1 MTAYRNRPFQSVS
14 LMARLLGGASI
25 AVLATY
31 GPAMAQAVNIT
42 VDSVQA
48 APASAFT
55 AANVTGFETVA
66 NNTQDSRAAVTASIV
81 GGVLN
86 SDIAGSGSSAV
97 GIEDNALTATA
108 TGNVFTLDADQLGSD
123 GGGAA
128 GTLAT
133 LSGQF
138 ADGTV
143 STAITGSSLTIDGTG
158 DATATSLAASDNT
171 LSATTT
177 VNNAT
182 SVFSDDISADL
193 AGDLAQAQAA
203 FITSPI
209 TLTGG
214 DLTAQQLLSVAGG
227 GSVVASTQAVEGAG
241 LLSTATITGSGISVS
256 LGDLDATG
264 SALSVDGNDLR
275 ASLTGNRASIGTD
288 LTVDTTFD
296 NTAAVLTQQQLGDG
310 TTDVGLVSTADTSTL
325 SVALD
330 NATGSSLTV
339 SSNTIG
345 AQANGN
351 VATLSGAGAGAT
363 VADGTFLRVDA
374 NTISSNTGGGRI
386 GNNLD
391 SIVLFDN
398 GTVGE
403 APGFGFVAG
412 SQQAIESTAANAGT
426 IEASSDGNSLSVT
439 AADSAVLGGALSG
452 STISVTDNTAFALAS
467 ANTGG
472 TAIDLSATSITAT
485 AGLAS
490 DQTLRGT
497 DVNALLG
504 DTGAFAL
511 SVTAAGD
518 VTASSILVDGNL
530 SVAEAS
536 GNTGQTLLRA
546 DADTALLSNNTTDRG
561 TGTVDFETTD
571 TAATATTVAADFGVS
586 ANQLITGSDIAST
599 AISTLGVTI
608 GETVIAANDA
618 GAIDASTISLSSNV
632 QQATTSGNT
641 LTNRIDLDAN
651 VIGATAAAF
660 VDNTSAV
667 SSLVSLQSI
676 DSATSAASTTT
687 LSLTQADFAAADTTS
702 INASSLAIDANQ
714 NRSTTTANRVTNTLD
729 VTSDTAIIG
738 ADALGGRANVETTAT
753 GPIAFA
759 SGTSGLTNVQSNS
772 GATVDATTTA
782 NAGITAGGTGAT
794 VASLADS
801 SASISDNITTAS
813 GASNIGASSI
823 TLNAGTETTSN
834 AALTSVQDSS
844 ADVTAA
850 STFDAATAP
859 TTGINLRGAVSDST
873 VGVDN
878 NVTVTSAMG
887 NQNANT
893 VSVTATTIDR
903 ADSAIPGSNDLFLTA
918 AGVADVGADFAAL
931 NVQSQ
936 TGDITATGVMGGL
949 IGINAAAGSDAD
961 LINSSATLNGNVLQ
975 SDAMSNLATNRVA
988 LSGSAAITETTT
1000 GLASVQTSGTAPA
1013 TPITI
1018 GSTSTATFNFEQTSG
1033 NGDVTNSTVSIDGNQ
1048 SFDTA
1053 TSNRASNTV
1062 SLAGNAIS
1070 GEAAS
1075 LAAVGVTLAPQVGAR
1090 VLADNTLS
1098 SVQTSVAGVTS
1109 ASQITGTADTGGLT
1123 ITDSSLSISDNFAR
1137 SFGMGNDAANVL
1149 SLLADTSAAGASAL
1163 SGTQVQIGNVSA
1175 TAGVTATLDLE
1186 NGPVGSAVDSTL
1198 ATDGN
1203 IGFARAMGNNQ
1214 TNTLSI
1220 AATEIDGVSVAGEN
1234 ASFAA
1239 LGDVV
1244 GTNRVLA
1251 GDNIL
1256 TAFQGLVGDVAG
1268 VATVTTDTLVAD
1280 TIDGSSVSAS
1290 QNIAQSNVS
1299 GNVGNNLLSLAAD
1312 TDVTGLSVLTSEQSG
1327 GATSDVTSTAGL
1339 NFTLDLEARAGVN
1352 DVVNSALNVD
1362 GNLGFS
1368 TAFGNDV
1375 TNRLTATGTTVTGQ
1389 DNTALSSVSIAGDD
1403 GTGTIA
1409 TGTVSGT
1416 SDNLLGNFQT
1426 RTGGQLVT
1434 SAATLEVDLLASTN
1448 STAGTNSITGSSATL
1463 TSNTLDSTATSNRAN
1478 NTLALN
1484 AATVLTAGGAIA
1496 NQQNSDSAVTSD
1508 VSLRGSLGSANF
1520 QDATG
1525 SSISMRDNT
1534 GIARAAGNDATNVLN
1549 ASAGTAINAQFA
1561 GTGGATVGTGTPG
1574 ALNATGTFA
1583 SASNQVNSGA
1593 VTARASFG
1601 ATPAN
1606 PVSSLGVQTAALNS
1620 SSVDLSGNRLVADAV
1635 SNRVANTISISG
1647 RSPST
1652 DVSTALTSRQVAS
1665 GAVTSSVVG
1674 GNVSSANGALDA
1686 SSARL
1691 DGNTFSAS
1699 ASGNIATSRLVRD

>member
-1 MTAYRNRPFQSVS
+1 MTIRQARRTGQI
-14 LMARLLGGASI
+14 ARLLGGASV
-25 AVLATY
+25 AVLASYT
-31 GPAMAQAVNIT
+31 PALAQAVNIT
-42 VDSVQA
+42 IDSAQV

-55 AANVTGFETVA
+55 SANVTGFETVA
-66 NNTQDSRAAVTASIV
+66 NNTQDSRAAVSASIA
-81 GGVLN
+81 GGALN
-86 SDIAGSGSSAV
+86 SSIAGSGSSAV

-108 TGNVFTLDADQLGSD
+108 TGNLFNLVANQLGSSGD
-123 GGGAA
+123 GSA

-138 ADGTV
+138 ANGTV
-143 STAITGSSLTIDGTG
+143 STAITGSSLAITGVG
-158 DATATSLAASDNT
+158 DATSTSLAASDNT
-171 LSATTT
+171 LSAITT

-182 SVFSDDISADL
+182 SVFSDDISAEL
-193 AGDLAQAQAA
+193 AGDLAQAQAV

-209 TLTGG
+209 TLNSG
-214 DLTAQQLLSVAGG
+214 DLTSQQLLSVAGG

-241 LLSTATITGSGISVS
+241 LVSTATITGSGISVS

-264 SALSVDGNDLR
+264 SALSVDGNDIR
-275 ASLTGNRASIGTD
+275 ASLTGNRASTGTD
-288 LTVDTTFD
+288 VTVDTTFD
-296 NTAAVLTQQQLGDG
+296 NSAAVLTQQQLGDG
-310 TTDVGLVSTADTSTL
+310 TNNVGLVSTADTSTL

-351 VATLSGAGAGAT
+351 VATLSGAGAGAS

-374 NTISSNTGGGRI
+374 NTISSNTAGGRVFNSNTASPSVQFVNDAAM
-386 GNNLD
+386 G
-391 SIVLFDN
+391 V
-398 GTVGE
+398 
-403 APGFGFVAG
+403 PGFGFVAG
-412 SQQAIESTAANAGT
+412 SQQAIESTGANQGT

-439 AADSAVLGGALSG
+439 ADSAALGGALSG

-490 DQTLRGT
+490 DQRLGGT
-497 DVNALLG
+497 GVNALLG

-546 DADTALLSNNTTDRG
+546 DADTALLSNNTRDRG
-561 TGTVDFETTD
+561 EGRVNSSTSSFVT
-571 TAATATTVAADFGVS
+571 ADFGVS
-586 ANQLITGSDIAST
+586 ANQRITGSDITST
-599 AISTLGVTI
+599 AVSTLGVTI
-608 GETVIAANDA
+608 GETAIAANDA
-618 GAIDASTISLSSNV
+618 GAINASTISLSSNV

-641 LTNRIDLDAN
+641 STNRIDLDAN
-651 VIGATAAAF
+651 VIGATAPAF
-660 VDNTSAV
+660 ADNTSAV

-687 LSLTQADFAAADTTS
+687 LSLTQADFAGTTS
-702 INASSLAIDANQ
+702 IDASSLAINANQ
-714 NRSTTTANRVTNTLD
+714 NRSTTTANRVTNALD
-729 VTSDTAIIG
+729 VTADTAIIG
-738 ADALGGRANVETTAT
+738 ADSLRGVARVDSTAGT
-753 GPIAFA
+753 DTLTAA
-759 SGTSGLTNVQSNS
+759 TSGLASVQRNS
-772 GATVDATTTA
+772 GTTVDATTIS
-782 NAGITAGGTGAT
+782 NASISAGGPSAT

-834 AALTSVQDSS
+834 AALTSEQDSS
-844 ADVTAA
+844 AAVTAA
-850 STFDAATAP
+850 STFNAG
-859 TTGINLRGAVSDST
+859 TTGITLRAAVSDST

-903 ADSAIPGSNDLFLTA
+903 ADSTETGRNNLFFTEA
-918 AGVADVGADFAAL
+918 NIARVIADFAAL
-931 NVQSQ
+931 NVQAQ
-936 TGDITATGVMGGL
+936 TGDISSTGVLAGAIAINATG
-949 IGINAAAGSDAD
+949 AANAD
-961 LINSSATLNGNVLQ
+961 LINSSASLDGNALQ

-988 LSGSAAITETTT
+988 LTGSAGITETTT
-1000 GLASVQTSGTAPA
+1000 GLASVQTSGTGPVGMTPA
-1013 TPITI
+1013 IPIAI
-1018 GSTSTATFNFEQTSG
+1018 GSSSTATFNFGQTNGLG
-1033 NGDVTNSTVSIDGNQ
+1033 NVTNSTVSIDGNQ

-1053 TSNRASNTV
+1053 TSNRATNTV
-1062 SLAGNAIS
+1062 SLSGNAIS
-1070 GEAAS
+1070 GEAAT
-1075 LAAVGVTLAPQVGAR
+1075 LAAVGVTLQPQVGAR
-1090 VLADNTLS
+1090 LDADNSLS
-1098 SVQTSVAGVTS
+1098 SVQTSVAAVTS
-1109 ASQITGTADTGGLT
+1109 ESQIRGTANTGGLLT
-1123 ITDSSLSISDNFAR
+1123 TDSSLSISDNFAR
-1137 SFGMGNDAANVL
+1137 SFGMGNDATNAL
-1149 SLLADTSAAGASAL
+1149 RLLADTSAAGASAL

-1175 TAGVTATLDLE
+1175 TAGVTATLDMD
-1186 NGPVGSAVDSTL
+1186 NGPFGSAVDSSL

-1203 IGFARAMGNNQ
+1203 IGFARAVGNIQ
-1214 TNTLSI
+1214 TNILSI
-1220 AATEIDGVSVAGEN
+1220 AATEIDGVSIAGEN

-1244 GTNRVLA
+1244 GTNRVLR

-1268 VATVTTDTLVAD
+1268 VATVTTDID
-1280 TIDGSSVSAS
+1280 TATTINGSSVSAS

-1327 GATSDVTSTAGL
+1327 GAISDVTSSARL
-1339 NFTLDLEARAGVN
+1339 DFTLDLESRGGLN

-1375 TNRLTATGTTVTGQ
+1375 TNSLTASGTTVTGQ
-1389 DNTALSSVSIAGDD
+1389 DNTALSSVSIAGND
-1403 GTGTIA
+1403 GTGTVA

-1434 SAATLEVDLLASTN
+1434 SAATLQVGLLVSTN
-1448 STAGTNSITGSSATL
+1448 SPFNSDSITGSSATL
-1463 TSNTLDSTATSNRAN
+1463 NGNTLDSTATSNRAS

-1508 VSLRGSLGSANF
+1508 VSLQGRFGSFSFEN
-1520 QDATG
+1520 ATG
-1525 SSISMRDNT
+1525 SSISILDNT
-1534 GIARAAGNDATNVLN
+1534 GVARAAGNDATNVLN
-1549 ASAGTAINAQFA
+1549 ASAGTAINALFA
-1561 GTGGATVGTGTPG
+1561 GPGGATVGTGTPG

-1583 SASNQVNSGA
+1583 AASNQVNSGA

-1601 ATPAN
+1601 GGTPSN
-1606 PVSSLGVQTAALNS
+1606 PVSLLNVRTAALNS

-1635 SNRVANTISISG
+1635 SNRVSNTISVSG

-1652 DVSTALTSRQVAS
+1652 EVSTALTSRQVAS
-1665 GAVTSSVVG
+1665 GAVTASVVG
-1674 GNVSSANGALDA
+1674 FNVASRNGALT
-1686 SSARL
+1686 SSTVGL
-1691 DGNTFSAS
+1691 SGNTLSAS
-1699 ASGNIATSRLVRD
+1699 AGGNVATSRLLRD

>member
-14 LMARLLGGASI
+14 LMARLLGGVSI
-25 AVLATY
+25 AVLVSYA
-31 GPAMAQAVNIT
+31 PALAQAVDIT
-42 VDSVQA
+42 VDRTA
-48 APASAFT
+48 NPAGGAVFT
-55 AANVTGFETVA
+55 AANVTGFETVSV
-66 NNTQDSRAAVTASIV
+66 NTQETRQPGVITATIT

-86 SDIAGSGSSAV
+86 SSIAGSGSSAV

-108 TGNVFTLDADQLGSD
+108 TGNVFTLDADQLGSSGD
-123 GGGAA
+123 GFA
-128 GTLAT
+128 GTLAI

-193 AGDLAQAQAA
+193 AGDLAQANAG
-203 FITSPI
+203 FINSPI

-214 DLTAQQLLSVAGG
+214 DLTAQELLSVEGG
-227 GSVVASTQAVEGAG
+227 GSVVASTQAVAG
-241 LLSTATITGSGISVS
+241 LGLVSTATITGSDISVS

-275 ASLTGNRASIGTD
+275 ASLTGNRASTGTD

-296 NTAAVLTQQQLGDG
+296 STAAVLTQQQLGDG

-374 NTISSNTGGGRI
+374 NTISSSTVVGGRI

-391 SIVLFDN
+391 LTVTFDGGAVAN
-398 GTVGE
+398 
-403 APGFGFVAG
+403 PGFGFVAG
-412 SQQAIESTAANAGT
+412 SQQAIESTGTNAGT
-426 IEASSDGNSLSVT
+426 ISASSDGNSLSVT
-439 AADSAVLGGALSG
+439 AADSAALGGALSG

-497 DVNALLG
+497 GVDALLG

-511 SVTAAGD
+511 SVTAEGD

-536 GNTGQTLLRA
+536 GNTGQTLLKA
-546 DADTALLSNNTTDRG
+546 DADTALLSNNTRDRG
-561 TGTVDFETTD
+561 TGIVNLDLFT
-571 TAATATTVAADFGVS
+571 TTVAADFGVS
-586 ANQLITGSDIAST
+586 ANQTIVGSDVAST
-599 AISTLGVTI
+599 AVSSFGVTI
-608 GETVIAANDA
+608 GETGIASNDA

-651 VIGATAAAF
+651 VIGA
-660 VDNTSAV
+660 VDTVGPVFADNSSAV

-687 LSLTQADFAAADTTS
+687 LFLRQDDFATADTTS
-702 INASSLAIDANQ
+702 INASSLAIGANQ
-714 NRSTTTANRVTNTLD
+714 NRSTTTANRVTNMLD
-729 VTSDTAIIG
+729 VTADTAIIG
-738 ADALGGRANVETTAT
+738 ADIFRGRALVDSTA
-753 GPIAFA
+753 
-759 SGTSGLTNVQSNS
+759 GTFTRTDATSSLTNVQSNS
-772 GATVDATTTA
+772 GTTVDAMTIA
-782 NAGITAGGTGAT
+782 NAGIRAGGAGAT

-850 STFDAATAP
+850 STFDVGTAP
-859 TTGINLRGAVSDST
+859 ATGINLTGAVSDST

-878 NVTVTSAMG
+878 NVTVSSAMG

-903 ADSAIPGSNDLFLTA
+903 ASSTLAGNNNLFFAAADSA
-918 AGVADVGADFAAL
+918 DVRAEFAAL

-936 TGDITATGVMGGL
+936 TGNISSTGVVDGL
-949 IGINAAAGSDAD
+949 IGINVATGSNAD
-961 LINSSATLNGNVLQ
+961 LINSSATLDGNVLQ

-988 LSGSAAITETTT
+988 LAGTAAITETTT

-1018 GSTSTATFNFEQTSG
+1018 GSSSTATFNFVQTDG
-1033 NGDVTNSTVSIDGNQ
+1033 NGDVINSTVSIDGNQ

-1053 TSNRASNTV
+1053 TSNRATNTV

-1070 GEAAS
+1070 GEAAN
-1075 LAAVGVTLAPQVGAR
+1075 LAAVGVMLAPQVGAR
-1090 VLADNTLS
+1090 AFADNSLS
-1098 SVQTSVAGVTS
+1098 SVQTSVTAVTS

-1123 ITDSSLSISDNFAR
+1123 TTDSSLSISDNFAR

-1149 SLLADTSAAGASAL
+1149 SILADTSAAGASAL

-1175 TAGVTATLDLE
+1175 IVDVTATLVLE
-1186 NGPVGSAVDSTL
+1186 DGPTGSAVDSTL

-1220 AATEIDGVSVAGEN
+1220 AATEVDGVSVAGEN

-1268 VATVTTDTLVAD
+1268 MATVITDTQMAN
-1280 TIDGSSVSAS
+1280 TIYGSSVSAS
-1290 QNIAQSNVS
+1290 QNIAQSNVT

-1327 GATSDVTSTAGL
+1327 GATSDVTSTARL
-1339 NFTLDLEARAGVN
+1339 IFRLDLDTRSTVP

-1389 DNTALSSVSIAGDD
+1389 DNTALSSASIAGND
-1403 GTGTIA
+1403 GTGTVA

-1426 RTGGQLVT
+1426 RTGGVVT
-1434 SAATLEVDLLASTN
+1434 SSASLVADLFG
-1448 STAGTNSITGSSATL
+1448 TAGTAPRDNLTGSSATL
-1463 TSNTLDSTATSNRAN
+1463 TGNTLDSTATSNRAN

-1508 VSLRGSLGSANF
+1508 VSLRGALGSVRF
-1520 QDATG
+1520 QGVTG

-1549 ASAGTAINAQFA
+1549 ASAGTAMNALFA
-1561 GTGGATVGTGTPG
+1561 GTAGATVGTGTPG

-1583 SASNQVNSGA
+1583 AASNQVNTDA

-1601 ATPAN
+1601 T
-1606 PVSSLGVQTAALNS
+1606 VGDLTQSSLGVQTAALNS

-1691 DGNTFSAS
+1691 GGNTFSAS
-1699 ASGNIATSRLVRD
+1699 ASGNIATSRLLRD

>member
-1 MTAYRNRPFQSVS
+1 
-14 LMARLLGGASI
+14 MARLLGGASL

-42 VDSVQA
+42 IDSAQV

-66 NNTQDSRAAVTASIV
+66 NSTQDSRAAVTASIV
-81 GGVLN
+81 SGVLN

-182 SVFSDDISADL
+182 SVFSDTISADL

-214 DLTAQQLLSVAGG
+214 DLTAQQLLSVEGG

-241 LLSTATITGSGISVS
+241 LASTATITGSGISVS

-264 SALSVDGNDLR
+264 SALSVDGNDIR

-374 NTISSNTGGGRI
+374 NTISSNTAGGEI
-386 GNNLD
+386 NNDLN
-391 SIVLFDN
+391 SVVTFDDGAAAN
-398 GTVGE
+398 
-403 APGFGFVAG
+403 PGFGFVAG

-426 IEASSDGNSLSVT
+426 IQASSDGNSLSVT
-439 AADSAVLGGALSG
+439 AADSAALGGALSG
-452 STISVTDNTAFALAS
+452 SNISVTDNTAFALAS

-497 DVNALLG
+497 DVDALLG

-511 SVTAAGD
+511 SVTAEGD
-518 VTASSILVDGNL
+518 VTSSSILVDGNL

-546 DADTALLSNNTTDRG
+546 DADTALLSNTSTDRG
-561 TGTVDFETTD
+561 TGTVDTETTD
-571 TAATATTVAADFGVS
+571 SAATATTVDADFGVS
-586 ANQLITGSDIAST
+586 ANQAIVGSDVAST
-599 AISTLGVTI
+599 AVSSFGVTI
-608 GETVIAANDA
+608 GETGIASNDA

-651 VIGATAAAF
+651 VIGALDTVGPVFA
-660 VDNTSAV
+660 DNSSAV

-687 LSLTQADFAAADTTS
+687 LFLRQDDFATADTTS
-702 INASSLAIDANQ
+702 INASSLAIGANQ
-714 NRSTTTANRVTNTLD
+714 NRSTTTANRVTNMLD
-729 VTSDTAIIG
+729 VTADTAIIG
-738 ADALGGRANVETTAT
+738 ADSLSGRANVETTAT
-753 GPIAFA
+753 GAIGFA
-759 SGTSGLTNVQSNS
+759 AGTSGLTNFQVNS

-782 NAGITAGGTGAT
+782 NAGIRAGGAGAT

-850 STFDAATAP
+850 STFDVGTAP
-859 TTGINLRGAVSDST
+859 ATGINLTGAVSDST

-878 NVTVTSAMG
+878 NVTVSSAMG

-903 ADSAIPGSNDLFLTA
+903 ASSTLAGNNNLFFAAADSA
-918 AGVADVGADFAAL
+918 DVRAEFAAL

-936 TGDITATGVMGGL
+936 TGNISSTGVVDGL
-949 IGINAAAGSDAD
+949 IGINVATGSNAD
-961 LINSSATLNGNVLQ
+961 LINSSATLDGNVLQ

-988 LSGSAAITETTT
+988 LAGTAAITETTT

-1018 GSTSTATFNFEQTSG
+1018 GSSSTATFNFVQTDG
-1033 NGDVTNSTVSIDGNQ
+1033 NGDVINSTVSIDGNQ

-1053 TSNRASNTV
+1053 TSNRATNTV

-1070 GEAAS
+1070 GEAAN
-1075 LAAVGVTLAPQVGAR
+1075 LAAVGVTLQPQVGAQ

-1098 SVQTSVAGVTS
+1098 SVQTSVAAVTS

-1123 ITDSSLSISDNFAR
+1123 TTDSSLSISDNFAR

-1149 SLLADTSAAGASAL
+1149 SILADTSAAGASAL

-1175 TAGVTATLDLE
+1175 TAGVTATLDLQD
-1186 NGPVGSAVDSTL
+1186 GPVGSAVDSTL

-1220 AATEIDGVSVAGEN
+1220 AATEVDGVSVAGEN

-1244 GTNRVLA
+1244 GTNRVFA

-1290 QNIAQSNVS
+1290 QNIAQSNVT

-1339 NFTLDLEARAGVN
+1339 NFTLDLAAAGAVN

-1403 GTGTIA
+1403 GVGTIA

-1426 RTGGQLVT
+1426 RTGGQVVT
-1434 SAATLEVDLLASTN
+1434 SAATLQVDLLATTGS
-1448 STAGTNSITGSSATL
+1448 APGDAMTGSSATL
-1463 TSNTLDSTATSNRAN
+1463 SGNTLDSTATSNRAN

-1508 VSLRGSLGSANF
+1508 VSLRGSLGSATF
-1520 QDATG
+1520 TDATG
-1525 SSISMRDNT
+1525 SSIALRDNT

-1549 ASAGTAINAQFA
+1549 ASAGTAMNALFA
-1561 GTGGATVGTGTPG
+1561 GTAGATVGTGTPG

-1691 DGNTFSAS
+1691 GGNTFSAS
-1699 ASGNIATSRLVRD
+1699 ASGNIATSRLLRD